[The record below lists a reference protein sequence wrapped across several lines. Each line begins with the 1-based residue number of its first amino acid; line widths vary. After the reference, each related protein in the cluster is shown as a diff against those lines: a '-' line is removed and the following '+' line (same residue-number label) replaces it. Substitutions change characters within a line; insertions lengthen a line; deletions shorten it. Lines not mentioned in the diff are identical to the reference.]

1 MGDVGAKF
9 ALGLATKTG
18 KATGNAIKNRAS
30 LAGLRAARI
39 VAEPVAEGLAKAPKG
54 LKALGAVTGIGALSR
69 ATISAAEKRD
79 QAEEQKKMK
88 KYEALDKSELEKIAA
103 SPIREREKAA
113 AIAALVKKN
122 WRRY

>member
-9 ALGLATKTG
+9 ALGLATKIG

-30 LAGLRAARI
+30 LAGLRAARQ

-69 ATISAAEKRD
+69 ATISAAESEIRQRSKR
-79 QAEEQKKMK
+79 
-88 KYEALDKSELEKIAA
+88 
-103 SPIREREKAA
+103 R
-113 AIAALVKKN
+113 
-122 WRRY
+122 